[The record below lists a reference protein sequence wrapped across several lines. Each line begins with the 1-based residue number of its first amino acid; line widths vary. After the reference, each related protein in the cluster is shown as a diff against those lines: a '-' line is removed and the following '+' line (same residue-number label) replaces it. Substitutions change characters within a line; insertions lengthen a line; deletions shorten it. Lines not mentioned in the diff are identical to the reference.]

1 MSATERGNGAKRKE
15 ADALSRLLDIGFKRI
30 GRWAME
36 QGDLSLEM
44 DAAQDGRNVLY
55 AFMVDD
61 EVKYIGKTVRS
72 LRARLYQYLRPGPTQ
87 STNIRNRAN
96 ILAAL
101 EVGKSVHIF
110 ALIDDESRHVG
121 EFHLNVAAGLEDSLI
136 SNLGPEWNGAAKM
149 KQSPISSAVPAPP
162 TSPNPPTLP
171 RQSTPAHVFHL
182 RPTYFNQGFF
192 NVPADSSRFYGAD
205 NAAVQIYCG
214 NSTTSMTGKINRSA
228 NDTGTPRIICGAALR
243 NWFQRECRVNQVLG
257 VEVLQMN
264 AIRITP
270 E

>member
-1 MSATERGNGAKRKE
+1 MDTF
-15 ADALSRLLDIGFKRI
+15 SRLLDIGFKRI
-30 GRWAME
+30 GRWVME

-101 EVGKSVHIF
+101 EAGRSVHIF
-110 ALIDDESRHVG
+110 ALIDNGSRHVG

-136 SNLGPEWNGAAKM
+136 DKLGPAWNGVTKM
-149 KQSPISSAVPAPP
+149 DQSPISSAAPAPL
-162 TSPNPPTLP
+162 NPPPLP

-205 NAAVQIYCG
+205 NAAIQIYCG
-214 NSTTSMTGKINRSA
+214 NSTTSMKGKINRSA
-228 NDTGTPRIICGAALR
+228 NNTGAPRIIGGTALR

-270 E
+270 K